1 MSDIFIDSQNKNKIF
16 SSSNNIS
23 DNTNNELNELK
34 SYNYKVDEVQ
44 NNFNEDSL
52 NKNQISDEKTNSEL
66 NDKLIYENEENKF
79 DILIRKYKQIEE
91 ENKKLNNQ
99 IKKETLIIE
108 EQNNT
113 ILLLKS
119 SIENDFFKNND
130 ITKYITLE
138 NIIDFIKL
146 KTENEQYKKEL
157 VLSQALINSLQAENV
172 RLIKVKEENSD
183 LINIETDDF
192 LSNSEHKIYD
202 INSNQENEI
211 INELN
216 KENNILKKLI
226 QEATSKLNYLL
237 INEKNTKILSEDKNI
252 LSLQIKEKNEIINKY
267 EEKLSF
273 FNSYIIQIKSSFN
286 KIKQCII
293 NTIKSYNKIANEDL
307 NSLLSNNFSQ
317 NISKLNM
324 LITNIDDIE
333 QYNLETQPEL
343 DLHNAIYELITSIN
357 EEFIILYEKV
367 FQTNNYYKESNEK
380 VNELEFQLKEF
391 NNINSISNNEL
402 NKLKDEYV
410 KTIIKLNLEISEK
423 ESDNY
428 FLKEQSEFLK
438 KDLNDII
445 DILTAIINIFKNN
458 NEIQLS
464 TCLNN
469 FLENVKEK
477 QNLIFEKEKTINKI
491 QKNNHKI
498 KNLKLENKN
507 VNNFKF
513 YNEEYINNIINNF
526 QKKINEKENQLAII
540 KKQINSILY

>member
-130 ITKYITLE
+130 MKKYITKE

-157 VLSQALINSLQAENV
+157 VLSQALINSLQAENL
-172 RLIKVKEENSD
+172 RLIKTKEENSD

-324 LITNIDDIE
+324 LITNTDDIE

-391 NNINSISNNEL
+391 NNNSISNNEL

-410 KTIIKLNLEISEK
+410 KTIIKLNLELSEK
-423 ESDNY
+423 ESDNF
-428 FLKEQSEFLK
+428 FLKENSDFLK

-445 DILTAIINIFKNN
+445 DVLSAITHIFKNN
-458 NEIQLS
+458 NEIQIIKY
-464 TCLNN
+464 LNI
-469 FLENVKEK
+469 FLENEKEK
-477 QNLIFEKEKTINKI
+477 LNLIFEKEKTINKI

-507 VNNFKF
+507 VSNIKF
-513 YNEEYINNIINNF
+513 YDEEYINDIINDF
-526 QKKINEKENQLAII
+526 QNKINEKKNQLDKI
-540 KKQINSILY
+540 KKQIFSMLY

>member
-1 MSDIFIDSQNKNKIF
+1 MSDIFVDSQNKNKKF

-23 DNTNNELNELK
+23 DNANKELNEFK
-34 SYNYKVDEVQ
+34 SNNFQNDEIQ

-52 NKNQISDEKTNSEL
+52 NKNPISDEKTNSEH
-66 NDKLIYENEENKF
+66 NDKSSYENEENKSNV
-79 DILIRKYKQIEE
+79 LTKKYKQLED
-91 ENKKLNNQ
+91 ENKKLINQ
-99 IKKETLIIE
+99 IKKDELIIE
-108 EQNNT
+108 EKNNT

-130 ITKYITLE
+130 ITKYITVE

-192 LSNSEHKIYD
+192 LSNSENKLYD
-202 INSNQENEI
+202 INSNRENEI

-226 QEATSKLNYLL
+226 QEATAQLNYLL
-237 INEKNTKILSEDKNI
+237 TNEKNIKILSEENNI
-252 LSLQIKEKNEIINKY
+252 LNLQIKEKNDRINQY

-286 KIKQCII
+286 KIKQYII
-293 NTIKSYNKIANEDL
+293 NTINSYNKIANEDL

-317 NISKLNM
+317 NIYKLNM
-324 LITNIDDIE
+324 LISNLDDIE

-343 DLHNAIYELITSIN
+343 NLHNAIYELVTNIN

-367 FQTNNYYKESNEK
+367 FQTNNYYKESNDK
-380 VNELEFQLKEF
+380 VNELELQLKEF
-391 NNINSISNNEL
+391 NNNSVSNNEL

-469 FLENVKEK
+469 FLENVTEK

>member
-1 MSDIFIDSQNKNKIF
+1 MSDIFIDSQNKNKKF

-130 ITKYITLE
+130 MKKYITKE

-157 VLSQALINSLQAENV
+157 VLSQALINSLQAENL
-172 RLIKVKEENSD
+172 RLIKSKEENSD
-183 LINIETDDF
+183 LINMETDDF

-252 LSLQIKEKNEIINKY
+252 LSLQIEEKNEIINKY

-391 NNINSISNNEL
+391 NNNSISNNEL

-410 KTIIKLNLEISEK
+410 KTIIKLNLELSEK
-423 ESDNY
+423 ESDNF
-428 FLKEQSEFLK
+428 FLKENSDFLK

-445 DILTAIINIFKNN
+445 DVLSAITHIFKNN
-458 NEIQLS
+458 NEIQIIKY
-464 TCLNN
+464 LNI
-469 FLENVKEK
+469 FLENEKEK
-477 QNLIFEKEKTINKI
+477 LNLIFEKEKTINKI

-507 VNNFKF
+507 VSNIKF
-513 YNEEYINNIINNF
+513 YDEEYINDIINDF
-526 QKKINEKENQLAII
+526 QNKINEKKNQLDKI
-540 KKQINSILY
+540 KKQIFSMLY

>member
-130 ITKYITLE
+130 MKKYITKE

-157 VLSQALINSLQAENV
+157 VLSQALINSLQAENL
-172 RLIKVKEENSD
+172 RLIKTKEENSD

-391 NNINSISNNEL
+391 NNNSISNNEL

-410 KTIIKLNLEISEK
+410 KTIIKLNLELSEK
-423 ESDNY
+423 ESDNF
-428 FLKEQSEFLK
+428 FLKENSDFLK

-445 DILTAIINIFKNN
+445 DVLSAITHIFKNN
-458 NEIQLS
+458 NEIQIIKY
-464 TCLNN
+464 LNI
-469 FLENVKEK
+469 FLENEKEK
-477 QNLIFEKEKTINKI
+477 LNLILEKEKTINKI

-507 VNNFKF
+507 VSNIKF
-513 YNEEYINNIINNF
+513 YDEEYINDIINDF
-526 QKKINEKENQLAII
+526 QNKINEKKNQLDKI
-540 KKQINSILY
+540 KKQIFSMLY

>member
-130 ITKYITLE
+130 MKKYITKE

-157 VLSQALINSLQAENV
+157 VLSQALINSLQAENL
-172 RLIKVKEENSD
+172 RLIKTKEENSD

-391 NNINSISNNEL
+391 NNNSISNNEL

-410 KTIIKLNLEISEK
+410 KTIIKLNLELSEK
-423 ESDNY
+423 ESDNF
-428 FLKEQSEFLK
+428 FLKENSDFLK

-445 DILTAIINIFKNN
+445 DVLSAITHIFKNN
-458 NEIQLS
+458 NEIQIIKY
-464 TCLNN
+464 LNI
-469 FLENVKEK
+469 FLENEKEK
-477 QNLIFEKEKTINKI
+477 LNLIFEKEKTINKI

-507 VNNFKF
+507 VSNIKF
-513 YNEEYINNIINNF
+513 YDEEYINDIINDF
-526 QKKINEKENQLAII
+526 QNKINEKKNQLDKI
-540 KKQINSILY
+540 KKQIFSMLY

>member
-1 MSDIFIDSQNKNKIF
+1 MSDILAESQNKNKKF

-23 DNTNNELNELK
+23 DNANKELNEFK
-34 SYNYKVDEVQ
+34 SNNFQNDEIR

-52 NKNQISDEKTNSEL
+52 NKNQISDEKTNSEH
-66 NDKLIYENEENKF
+66 NDKSSYENEENKSNV
-79 DILIRKYKQIEE
+79 LIKKYKQLEE
-91 ENKKLNNQ
+91 ENKKLINQ
-99 IKKETLIIE
+99 IKKDELIIE
-108 EQNNT
+108 EKNNT

-130 ITKYITLE
+130 ITKYITVE

-192 LSNSEHKIYD
+192 LSNSENKLYD
-202 INSNQENEI
+202 INSNRENEI

-226 QEATSKLNYLL
+226 QEATAQLNYLL
-237 INEKNTKILSEDKNI
+237 TNEKNIKILSEENNI
-252 LSLQIKEKNEIINKY
+252 LNLQIKEKNDRINQY

-286 KIKQCII
+286 KIKQYII
-293 NTIKSYNKIANEDL
+293 NTISSYNKIANEDL

-317 NISKLNM
+317 NIYKLNM
-324 LITNIDDIE
+324 LISNLDDIE
-333 QYNLETQPEL
+333 QYNLDTQPEL
-343 DLHNAIYELITSIN
+343 NLHNAIYELVTNIN

-367 FQTNNYYKESNEK
+367 FQTNNYYKESNDK
-380 VNELEFQLKEF
+380 VNELELQLKEF
-391 NNINSISNNEL
+391 NNNSVSNNEL

-469 FLENVKEK
+469 FLENVTEK
-477 QNLIFEKEKTINKI
+477 QNLIFQKEKTINKI

>member
-1 MSDIFIDSQNKNKIF
+1 MSDIFIDSQNKNKKF

-79 DILIRKYKQIEE
+79 DILIRKYKQLEE

-130 ITKYITLE
+130 MKKYITKE

-157 VLSQALINSLQAENV
+157 VLSQALINSLQAENL
-172 RLIKVKEENSD
+172 RLIKSKEENSD

-252 LSLQIKEKNEIINKY
+252 LSLQIEEKNEIINKY

-391 NNINSISNNEL
+391 NNNSISNNEL

-410 KTIIKLNLEISEK
+410 KTIIKLNLELSEK
-423 ESDNY
+423 ESDNF
-428 FLKEQSEFLK
+428 FLKENSDFLK

-445 DILTAIINIFKNN
+445 DVLSAITHIFKNN
-458 NEIQLS
+458 NEIQIIKY
-464 TCLNN
+464 LNI
-469 FLENVKEK
+469 FLENEKEK
-477 QNLIFEKEKTINKI
+477 LNLIFEKEKTINKI

-507 VNNFKF
+507 VSNIKF
-513 YNEEYINNIINNF
+513 YDEEYINDIINDF
-526 QKKINEKENQLAII
+526 QNKINEKKKQLDKI
-540 KKQINSILY
+540 KKQIFSMLY

>member
-1 MSDIFIDSQNKNKIF
+1 MSDIFIDSQNKNKKF

-130 ITKYITLE
+130 MKKYITKE

-157 VLSQALINSLQAENV
+157 VLSQALINSLQAENL
-172 RLIKVKEENSD
+172 RLIKSKEENSD

-252 LSLQIKEKNEIINKY
+252 LSLQIEEKNEIINKY

-391 NNINSISNNEL
+391 NNNSISNNEL

-410 KTIIKLNLEISEK
+410 KTIIKLNLELSEK
-423 ESDNY
+423 ESDNF
-428 FLKEQSEFLK
+428 FLKENSDFLK

-445 DILTAIINIFKNN
+445 DVLSAITHIFKNN
-458 NEIQLS
+458 NEIQIIKY
-464 TCLNN
+464 LNI
-469 FLENVKEK
+469 FLENEKEK
-477 QNLIFEKEKTINKI
+477 LNLIFEKEKTINKI

-507 VNNFKF
+507 VSNIKF
-513 YNEEYINNIINNF
+513 YDEEYINDIINDF
-526 QKKINEKENQLAII
+526 QNKINEKKNQLDKI
-540 KKQINSILY
+540 KKQIFSMLY

>member
-1 MSDIFIDSQNKNKIF
+1 MSDIFIDSQNKNKKF

-130 ITKYITLE
+130 MKKYITKE

-157 VLSQALINSLQAENV
+157 VLSQALINSLQAENL
-172 RLIKVKEENSD
+172 RLIKTKEENSD

-307 NSLLSNNFSQ
+307 NSLLSNNYSQ

-324 LITNIDDIE
+324 LITNTDDIE

-391 NNINSISNNEL
+391 NNNSISNNEL

-410 KTIIKLNLEISEK
+410 KTIIKLNLELSEK
-423 ESDNY
+423 ESDNF
-428 FLKEQSEFLK
+428 FLKENSDFLK

-445 DILTAIINIFKNN
+445 DVLSAITHIFKNN
-458 NEIQLS
+458 NEIQIIKY
-464 TCLNN
+464 LNI
-469 FLENVKEK
+469 FLENEKEK
-477 QNLIFEKEKTINKI
+477 LNLILEKEKTINKI

-507 VNNFKF
+507 VSNIKF
-513 YNEEYINNIINNF
+513 YDEEYINDIINDF
-526 QKKINEKENQLAII
+526 QNKINEKKNQLDKI
-540 KKQINSILY
+540 KKQIFSMLY

>member
-1 MSDIFIDSQNKNKIF
+1 MSDIFIDSQNKNKKF

-130 ITKYITLE
+130 MKKYITKE

-157 VLSQALINSLQAENV
+157 VLSQALINSLQAENL
-172 RLIKVKEENSD
+172 RLIKSKEENSD
-183 LINIETDDF
+183 LINMETDDF

-252 LSLQIKEKNEIINKY
+252 LSLQIEEKNEIINKY

-391 NNINSISNNEL
+391 NNNSISNNEL

-410 KTIIKLNLEISEK
+410 KTIIKLNLELSEK
-423 ESDNY
+423 ESDNF
-428 FLKEQSEFLK
+428 FLKENSDFLK

-445 DILTAIINIFKNN
+445 DVLSAITHIFKNN
-458 NEIQLS
+458 NEIQIIKY
-464 TCLNN
+464 LNI
-469 FLENVKEK
+469 FLENEKEK
-477 QNLIFEKEKTINKI
+477 LNLILEKEKTINKI

-507 VNNFKF
+507 VNNIKF
-513 YNEEYINNIINNF
+513 YDEEYINDIINDF
-526 QKKINEKENQLAII
+526 QNKINEKKNQLDKI
-540 KKQINSILY
+540 KKQIFSMLY

>member
-1 MSDIFIDSQNKNKIF
+1 MSDIFAESQNKNKKF

-23 DNTNNELNELK
+23 DNANKELNEFK
-34 SYNYKVDEVQ
+34 SNNFQNDEIQ

-52 NKNQISDEKTNSEL
+52 NKNPISDEKTNSEH
-66 NDKLIYENEENKF
+66 NDKSSYENEENKSNV
-79 DILIRKYKQIEE
+79 LTKKYKQLED
-91 ENKKLNNQ
+91 ENKKLINQ
-99 IKKETLIIE
+99 IKKDELIIE
-108 EQNNT
+108 EKNNT

-192 LSNSEHKIYD
+192 LSNSENKLYD
-202 INSNQENEI
+202 INSNRENEI

-226 QEATSKLNYLL
+226 QEATAQLNYLL
-237 INEKNTKILSEDKNI
+237 TNEKNIKILSEENNI
-252 LSLQIKEKNEIINKY
+252 LNLQIKEKNDRINQY

-286 KIKQCII
+286 KIKQYII
-293 NTIKSYNKIANEDL
+293 NTINSYNKIANEDL

-317 NISKLNM
+317 NMYKLNL
-324 LITNIDDIE
+324 LISNLDDIE

-343 DLHNAIYELITSIN
+343 NLHNAIYELVTNIN

-367 FQTNNYYKESNEK
+367 FQTNNYYKESNDK
-380 VNELEFQLKEF
+380 VNELELQLKEF
-391 NNINSISNNEL
+391 NNNSVSNNEL

-469 FLENVKEK
+469 FLKNVKEK

-540 KKQINSILY
+540 KKQINSFLY

>member
-1 MSDIFIDSQNKNKIF
+1 MSDIFIDSQNKNKKF

-44 NNFNEDSL
+44 YNFNEDSL

-130 ITKYITLE
+130 MKKYITKE

-157 VLSQALINSLQAENV
+157 VLSQALINSLQAENL
-172 RLIKVKEENSD
+172 RLIKTKEENSD

-237 INEKNTKILSEDKNI
+237 INEKNTKILAEDKNI

-324 LITNIDDIE
+324 LITNTDDIE

-391 NNINSISNNEL
+391 NNNSISNNEL

-410 KTIIKLNLEISEK
+410 KTIIKLNLELSEK
-423 ESDNY
+423 ESDNF
-428 FLKEQSEFLK
+428 FLKENSDFLK

-445 DILTAIINIFKNN
+445 DVLSAITHIFKNN
-458 NEIQLS
+458 NEIQIIKY
-464 TCLNN
+464 LNI
-469 FLENVKEK
+469 FLENEKEK
-477 QNLIFEKEKTINKI
+477 LNLILEKEKTINKI
-491 QKNNHKI
+491 QKSNHKI

-507 VNNFKF
+507 VSNIKF
-513 YNEEYINNIINNF
+513 YDEEYINDIINDF
-526 QKKINEKENQLAII
+526 QNKINEKKNQLDKI
-540 KKQINSILY
+540 KKQIFSMLY

>member
-130 ITKYITLE
+130 MKKYITKE

-157 VLSQALINSLQAENV
+157 VLSQALINSLQAENL
-172 RLIKVKEENSD
+172 RLIKSKEENSD

-391 NNINSISNNEL
+391 NNNSISNNEL

-410 KTIIKLNLEISEK
+410 KTIIKLNLELSEK
-423 ESDNY
+423 ESDNF
-428 FLKEQSEFLK
+428 FLKENSDFLK

-445 DILTAIINIFKNN
+445 DVLSAITHIFKNN
-458 NEIQLS
+458 NEIQIIKY
-464 TCLNN
+464 LNI
-469 FLENVKEK
+469 FLENEKEK
-477 QNLIFEKEKTINKI
+477 LNLILEKEKTINKI

-507 VNNFKF
+507 VSNIKF
-513 YNEEYINNIINNF
+513 YDEEYINDIINDF
-526 QKKINEKENQLAII
+526 QNKINEKKNQLDKI
-540 KKQINSILY
+540 KKQIFSMLY

>member
-130 ITKYITLE
+130 MKKYITKE

-157 VLSQALINSLQAENV
+157 VLSQALINSLQAENL
-172 RLIKVKEENSD
+172 RLIKSKEENSD

-252 LSLQIKEKNEIINKY
+252 LSLQIEEKNEIINKY

-391 NNINSISNNEL
+391 NNNSISNNEL

-410 KTIIKLNLEISEK
+410 KTIIKLNLELSEK
-423 ESDNY
+423 ESDNF
-428 FLKEQSEFLK
+428 FLKENSDFLK

-445 DILTAIINIFKNN
+445 DVLSAITHIFKNN
-458 NEIQLS
+458 NEIQIIKY
-464 TCLNN
+464 LNI
-469 FLENVKEK
+469 FLENEKEK
-477 QNLIFEKEKTINKI
+477 LNLILEKEKTINKI

-507 VNNFKF
+507 VSNIKF
-513 YNEEYINNIINNF
+513 YDEEYINDIINDF
-526 QKKINEKENQLAII
+526 QNKINEKKNQLDKI
-540 KKQINSILY
+540 KKQIFSMLY

>member
-1 MSDIFIDSQNKNKIF
+1 MSDIFIDSQNKNKKF

-130 ITKYITLE
+130 MKKYITKE

-157 VLSQALINSLQAENV
+157 VLSQALINSLQAENL
-172 RLIKVKEENSD
+172 RLIKTKEENSD

-324 LITNIDDIE
+324 LITNTDDIE

-391 NNINSISNNEL
+391 NNNSISNNEL

-410 KTIIKLNLEISEK
+410 KTIIKLNLELSEK
-423 ESDNY
+423 ESDNF
-428 FLKEQSEFLK
+428 FLKENSDFLK

-445 DILTAIINIFKNN
+445 DVLSAITHIFKNN
-458 NEIQLS
+458 NEIQIIKY
-464 TCLNN
+464 LNI
-469 FLENVKEK
+469 FLENEKEK
-477 QNLIFEKEKTINKI
+477 LNLIFEKEKTINKI

-507 VNNFKF
+507 VSNIKF
-513 YNEEYINNIINNF
+513 YDEEYINDIINDF
-526 QKKINEKENQLAII
+526 QNKINEKKNQLDKI
-540 KKQINSILY
+540 KKQIFSMLY

>member
-16 SSSNNIS
+16 SSSYNIS

-34 SYNYKVDEVQ
+34 SYNYQVDEVQ

-130 ITKYITLE
+130 MKKYITKE

-157 VLSQALINSLQAENV
+157 VLSQALINSLQAENL
-172 RLIKVKEENSD
+172 RLIKSKEENSD

-216 KENNILKKLI
+216 KENNILKKLM

-324 LITNIDDIE
+324 LITNTDDIE

-391 NNINSISNNEL
+391 NNNSISNNEL

-410 KTIIKLNLEISEK
+410 KTIIKLNLELSEK
-423 ESDNY
+423 ESDNF
-428 FLKEQSEFLK
+428 FLKENSDFLK

-445 DILTAIINIFKNN
+445 DVLSAITHIFKNN
-458 NEIQLS
+458 NEIQIIKY
-464 TCLNN
+464 LNI
-469 FLENVKEK
+469 FLENEKEK
-477 QNLIFEKEKTINKI
+477 LNLILEKEKTINKI

-507 VNNFKF
+507 VSNIKF
-513 YNEEYINNIINNF
+513 YDEEYINDIINDF
-526 QKKINEKENQLAII
+526 QNKINEKKNQLDKI
-540 KKQINSILY
+540 KKQIFSMLY

>member
-34 SYNYKVDEVQ
+34 SYNYQVDEVQ

-79 DILIRKYKQIEE
+79 YILIRKYKQIEE

-130 ITKYITLE
+130 MKKYITKE

-157 VLSQALINSLQAENV
+157 VLSQALINSLQAENL
-172 RLIKVKEENSD
+172 RLIKTKEENSD

-324 LITNIDDIE
+324 LITNTDDIE

-391 NNINSISNNEL
+391 NNNSISNNEL

-410 KTIIKLNLEISEK
+410 KTIIKLNLELSEK
-423 ESDNY
+423 ESDNF
-428 FLKEQSEFLK
+428 FLKENSDFLK

-445 DILTAIINIFKNN
+445 DVLSAITHIFKNN
-458 NEIQLS
+458 NEIQIIKY
-464 TCLNN
+464 LNI
-469 FLENVKEK
+469 FLENEKEK
-477 QNLIFEKEKTINKI
+477 LNLILEKEKTINKI

-507 VNNFKF
+507 VSNIKF
-513 YNEEYINNIINNF
+513 YDEEYINDIINDF
-526 QKKINEKENQLAII
+526 QNKINEKKNQLDKI
-540 KKQINSILY
+540 KKQIFSMLY

>member
-1 MSDIFIDSQNKNKIF
+1 MSDIFIDSQNKNKKF

-34 SYNYKVDEVQ
+34 SYKYKVDEVQ

-130 ITKYITLE
+130 MKKYITKE

-157 VLSQALINSLQAENV
+157 VLSQALINSLQAENL
-172 RLIKVKEENSD
+172 RLIKSKEENSD

-391 NNINSISNNEL
+391 NNNSISNNEL

-410 KTIIKLNLEISEK
+410 KTIIKLNLELSEK
-423 ESDNY
+423 ESDNF
-428 FLKEQSEFLK
+428 FLKENSDFLK

-445 DILTAIINIFKNN
+445 DVLSAITHIFKNN
-458 NEIQLS
+458 NEIQIIKY
-464 TCLNN
+464 LNI
-469 FLENVKEK
+469 FLQNEKEK
-477 QNLIFEKEKTINKI
+477 LNLIFEKEKTINKI

-507 VNNFKF
+507 VSNIKF
-513 YNEEYINNIINNF
+513 YDEEYINDIINDF
-526 QKKINEKENQLAII
+526 QNKINEKKNQLDKI
-540 KKQINSILY
+540 KKQIFSMLY

>member
-1 MSDIFIDSQNKNKIF
+1 MSDIFIDSQNKNKKF

-130 ITKYITLE
+130 MKKYITKE

-157 VLSQALINSLQAENV
+157 VLSQALINSLQAENL
-172 RLIKVKEENSD
+172 RLIKSKEENSD

-324 LITNIDDIE
+324 LITNTDDIE

-391 NNINSISNNEL
+391 NNNSISNNEL

-423 ESDNY
+423 ESDNF
-428 FLKEQSEFLK
+428 FLKENSDFLK

-445 DILTAIINIFKNN
+445 DVLSAITHIFKNN
-458 NEIQLS
+458 NEIQIIKY
-464 TCLNN
+464 LNI
-469 FLENVKEK
+469 FLENEKEK
-477 QNLIFEKEKTINKI
+477 LNLIFEKEKTINKI

-507 VNNFKF
+507 VSNIKF
-513 YNEEYINNIINNF
+513 YDEEYINDIINDF
-526 QKKINEKENQLAII
+526 QNKINEKKNQLDKI
-540 KKQINSILY
+540 KKQIFSMLY

>member
-1 MSDIFIDSQNKNKIF
+1 MSDIFIDSQNKNKKF

-34 SYNYKVDEVQ
+34 SYNYQVDEVQ

-130 ITKYITLE
+130 MKKYITKE

-157 VLSQALINSLQAENV
+157 VLSQALINSLQAENL
-172 RLIKVKEENSD
+172 RLIKSKEENSD

-252 LSLQIKEKNEIINKY
+252 LSLQIEEKNEIINKY

-391 NNINSISNNEL
+391 NNNSISNNEL

-410 KTIIKLNLEISEK
+410 KTIIKLNLELSEK
-423 ESDNY
+423 ESDNF
-428 FLKEQSEFLK
+428 FLKENSDFLK

-445 DILTAIINIFKNN
+445 DVLSAITHIFKNN
-458 NEIQLS
+458 NEIQIIKY
-464 TCLNN
+464 LNI
-469 FLENVKEK
+469 FLENEKEK
-477 QNLIFEKEKTINKI
+477 LNLIFEKEKTINKI

-507 VNNFKF
+507 VSNIKF
-513 YNEEYINNIINNF
+513 YDEEYINDIINDF
-526 QKKINEKENQLAII
+526 QNKINEKKNQLDKI
-540 KKQINSILY
+540 KKQIFSMLY

>member
-130 ITKYITLE
+130 MKKYITKE

-157 VLSQALINSLQAENV
+157 VLSQALINSLQAENL
-172 RLIKVKEENSD
+172 RLIKTKEENSD

-391 NNINSISNNEL
+391 NNNSISNNEL

-423 ESDNY
+423 ESDNF
-428 FLKEQSEFLK
+428 FLKENSDFLK

-445 DILTAIINIFKNN
+445 DVLSAITHIFKNN
-458 NEIQLS
+458 NEIQIIKY
-464 TCLNN
+464 LNI
-469 FLENVKEK
+469 FLENEKEK
-477 QNLIFEKEKTINKI
+477 LNLILEKEKTINKI

-507 VNNFKF
+507 VNNIKF
-513 YNEEYINNIINNF
+513 YDEEYINDIINDF
-526 QKKINEKENQLAII
+526 QNKINEKKNQLDKI
-540 KKQINSILY
+540 KKQIFSMLY

>member
-1 MSDIFIDSQNKNKIF
+1 MSDIFIDSQNKNKKF

-52 NKNQISDEKTNSEL
+52 NKNQISDEKTNSAL

-130 ITKYITLE
+130 MKKYITKE

-157 VLSQALINSLQAENV
+157 VLSQALINSLQAENL
-172 RLIKVKEENSD
+172 RLIKSKEENSD

-324 LITNIDDIE
+324 LITNTDDIE

-391 NNINSISNNEL
+391 NNNSISNNEL

-410 KTIIKLNLEISEK
+410 KTIIKLNLELSEK
-423 ESDNY
+423 ESDNF
-428 FLKEQSEFLK
+428 FLKENSDFLK

-445 DILTAIINIFKNN
+445 DVLSAITHIFKNN
-458 NEIQLS
+458 NEIQIIKY
-464 TCLNN
+464 LNI
-469 FLENVKEK
+469 FLENEKEK
-477 QNLIFEKEKTINKI
+477 LNLILEKEKTINKI

-507 VNNFKF
+507 VSNIKF
-513 YNEEYINNIINNF
+513 YDEEYINDIINDF
-526 QKKINEKENQLAII
+526 QNKINEKKNQLDKI
-540 KKQINSILY
+540 KKQIFSMLY

>member
-1 MSDIFIDSQNKNKIF
+1 MSDIFIDSQNKNKKF
-16 SSSNNIS
+16 SSSNNIL

-34 SYNYKVDEVQ
+34 SYNYKVDELQ

-52 NKNQISDEKTNSEL
+52 NKNQISDEKTNFEI

-130 ITKYITLE
+130 MKKYITKE

-157 VLSQALINSLQAENV
+157 VLSQALINSLQAENL
-172 RLIKVKEENSD
+172 RLIKTKEENSD

-324 LITNIDDIE
+324 LITNTDDIE

-391 NNINSISNNEL
+391 NNNSISNNEL

-410 KTIIKLNLEISEK
+410 KTIIKLNLELSEK
-423 ESDNY
+423 ESDNF
-428 FLKEQSEFLK
+428 FLKENSDFLK

-445 DILTAIINIFKNN
+445 DVLSAITHIFKNN
-458 NEIQLS
+458 NEIQIIKY
-464 TCLNN
+464 LNI
-469 FLENVKEK
+469 FLENEKEK
-477 QNLIFEKEKTINKI
+477 LNLILEKEKTINKI

-507 VNNFKF
+507 VSNIKF
-513 YNEEYINNIINNF
+513 YDEEYINDIINDF
-526 QKKINEKENQLAII
+526 QNKINEKKNQIDKI
-540 KKQINSILY
+540 KKQIFSMLY

>member
-1 MSDIFIDSQNKNKIF
+1 MSDIFAESQNKNKKF

-23 DNTNNELNELK
+23 DNANKELNEFK
-34 SYNYKVDEVQ
+34 SNNFQNDEIQ

-52 NKNQISDEKTNSEL
+52 NKNQISDEKTNSEH
-66 NDKLIYENEENKF
+66 NDKSSYENEENKSNV
-79 DILIRKYKQIEE
+79 LIKKYKQLDE
-91 ENKKLNNQ
+91 ENKKLINQ
-99 IKKETLIIE
+99 IKKDELIIE
-108 EQNNT
+108 EKNNT

-192 LSNSEHKIYD
+192 LSNSENKLYD
-202 INSNQENEI
+202 INSNRENEI

-226 QEATSKLNYLL
+226 QEATAQLNYLL
-237 INEKNTKILSEDKNI
+237 TNEKNIKILSEENNI
-252 LSLQIKEKNEIINKY
+252 LNLQIKEKNDRINQY

-286 KIKQCII
+286 KIKQYII
-293 NTIKSYNKIANEDL
+293 NTINSYNKIANEDL

-317 NISKLNM
+317 NMYKLNL
-324 LITNIDDIE
+324 LISNLDDIE

-343 DLHNAIYELITSIN
+343 NLHNAIYELVTNIN

-367 FQTNNYYKESNEK
+367 FQTNNYYKESNDK
-380 VNELEFQLKEF
+380 VNELELQLKEF
-391 NNINSISNNEL
+391 NNNSVSNNEL

-423 ESDNY
+423 ESDNF
-428 FLKEQSEFLK
+428 FLKENSDFLK

-445 DILTAIINIFKNN
+445 DVLSAITHIFKNN
-458 NEIQLS
+458 NEIQIIKY
-464 TCLNN
+464 LNI
-469 FLENVKEK
+469 FLENEKEK
-477 QNLIFEKEKTINKI
+477 LNLIFEKEKTINKI

-507 VNNFKF
+507 VSNIKF
-513 YNEEYINNIINNF
+513 YDEEYINDIINDF
-526 QKKINEKENQLAII
+526 QNKINEKKNQLDKI
-540 KKQINSILY
+540 KKQIFSMLY

>member
-1 MSDIFIDSQNKNKIF
+1 MSDIFIDSQNKNKKF

-130 ITKYITLE
+130 MKKYITKE

-157 VLSQALINSLQAENV
+157 VLSQALINSLQAENL
-172 RLIKVKEENSD
+172 RLIKTKEENSD

-391 NNINSISNNEL
+391 NNNSISNNEL

-410 KTIIKLNLEISEK
+410 KTIIKLNLELSEK
-423 ESDNY
+423 ESDNF
-428 FLKEQSEFLK
+428 FLKENSDFLK

-445 DILTAIINIFKNN
+445 DVLSAITHIFKNN
-458 NEIQLS
+458 NEIQIIKY
-464 TCLNN
+464 LNI
-469 FLENVKEK
+469 FLENEKEK
-477 QNLIFEKEKTINKI
+477 LNLILEKEKTINKI

-507 VNNFKF
+507 VSNIKF
-513 YNEEYINNIINNF
+513 YDEEYINDIINDF
-526 QKKINEKENQLAII
+526 QNKINEKKNQLDKI
-540 KKQINSILY
+540 KKQIFSMLY

>member
-1 MSDIFIDSQNKNKIF
+1 MSDIFIDSQNKNKKF

-130 ITKYITLE
+130 MKKYITKE

-157 VLSQALINSLQAENV
+157 VLSQALINSLQAENL
-172 RLIKVKEENSD
+172 RLIKSKEENSD

-324 LITNIDDIE
+324 LITNTDDIE

-391 NNINSISNNEL
+391 NNNSISNNEL

-410 KTIIKLNLEISEK
+410 KTIIKLNLELSEK
-423 ESDNY
+423 ESDNF
-428 FLKEQSEFLK
+428 FLKENSDFLK

-445 DILTAIINIFKNN
+445 DVLSAITHIFKNN
-458 NEIQLS
+458 NEIQIIKY
-464 TCLNN
+464 LNI
-469 FLENVKEK
+469 FLENEKEK
-477 QNLIFEKEKTINKI
+477 LNLILEKEKTINKI

-507 VNNFKF
+507 VSNIKF
-513 YNEEYINNIINNF
+513 YDEEYINDIINDF
-526 QKKINEKENQLAII
+526 QNKINEKKNQLDKI
-540 KKQINSILY
+540 KKQIFSMLY

>member
-1 MSDIFIDSQNKNKIF
+1 MSDIFIDSQNKNKKF
-16 SSSNNIS
+16 SISNNIS
-23 DNTNNELNELK
+23 DNTNKELNELK
-34 SYNYKVDEVQ
+34 SYNYQVDEIQ
-44 NNFNEDSL
+44 NNFNDDSL
-52 NKNQISDEKTNSEL
+52 NKNSISDEKTNSEN
-66 NDKLIYENEENKF
+66 NDKSLYENEENKYV
-79 DILIRKYKQIEE
+79 ILIRKYKQIEE

-99 IKKETLIIE
+99 IKKDQLMIE
-108 EQNNT
+108 EQNQT

-119 SIENDFFKNND
+119 SIENDFFQNND
-130 ITKYITLE
+130 MKKYITKE

-157 VLSQALINSLQAENV
+157 VLSQALINSLQEENL
-172 RLIKVKEENSD
+172 RLIKTKEENSD
-183 LINIETDDF
+183 VINIETDDF
-192 LSNSEHKIYD
+192 LSNSEQKIYD
-202 INSNQENEI
+202 INSNRENEL

-216 KENNILKKLI
+216 KENNVLKKLI

-252 LSLQIKEKNEIINKY
+252 LTLQIKEKNDIINKY

-293 NTIKSYNKIANEDL
+293 NSINSYNKIANEDL
-307 NSLLSNNFSQ
+307 SSLLSNNFSQ

-324 LITNIDDIE
+324 LITNFDDIE

-367 FQTNNYYKESNEK
+367 FQTNNYYKESNDK
-380 VNELEFQLKEF
+380 VKELEFQLKEF
-391 NNINSISNNEL
+391 NSNSISNDEL
-402 NKLKDEYV
+402 NKLKDDYV

-428 FLKEQSEFLK
+428 FLKENSVFLK
-438 KDLNDII
+438 KDLNDIM
-445 DILTAIINIFKNN
+445 DILSAIINIFKNN
-458 NEIQLS
+458 NEIQLT

-469 FLENVKEK
+469 FLENINEK
-477 QNLIFEKEKTINKI
+477 LNLILEKNKTINKI

-513 YNEEYINNIINNF
+513 YDEEYINEIINDF
-526 QKKINEKENQLAII
+526 QKKINEKENELDKI
-540 KKQINSILY
+540 KKQIFSILN

>member
-1 MSDIFIDSQNKNKIF
+1 MSDIFIDSQNKNKKF

-52 NKNQISDEKTNSEL
+52 NKNQMSDEKTNSEL

-130 ITKYITLE
+130 MKKYITKE

-157 VLSQALINSLQAENV
+157 VLSQALINSLQEENL
-172 RLIKVKEENSD
+172 RLIKSKEENSD

-391 NNINSISNNEL
+391 NNNSISNNEL

-410 KTIIKLNLEISEK
+410 KTIIKLNLELSEK
-423 ESDNY
+423 ESDNF
-428 FLKEQSEFLK
+428 FLKENSDFLK

-445 DILTAIINIFKNN
+445 DVLSAITHIFKNN
-458 NEIQLS
+458 NEIQIIKY
-464 TCLNN
+464 LNI
-469 FLENVKEK
+469 FLENEKEK
-477 QNLIFEKEKTINKI
+477 LNLIFEKEKTINKI

-507 VNNFKF
+507 VSNIKF
-513 YNEEYINNIINNF
+513 YDEEYINDIINDF
-526 QKKINEKENQLAII
+526 QNKINEKKNQLDKI
-540 KKQINSILY
+540 KKQIFSMLY

>member
-1 MSDIFIDSQNKNKIF
+1 MSDILIDSQNKNKKF

-130 ITKYITLE
+130 MKKYITKE

-157 VLSQALINSLQAENV
+157 VLSQALINSLQAENL
-172 RLIKVKEENSD
+172 RLIKSKEENSD

-216 KENNILKKLI
+216 KENNILKKLM

-391 NNINSISNNEL
+391 NNNSISNNEL

-410 KTIIKLNLEISEK
+410 KTIIKLNLELSEK
-423 ESDNY
+423 ESDNF
-428 FLKEQSEFLK
+428 FLKENSDFLK

-445 DILTAIINIFKNN
+445 DVLSAITHIFKNN
-458 NEIQLS
+458 NEIQIIKY
-464 TCLNN
+464 LNI
-469 FLENVKEK
+469 FLENEKEK
-477 QNLIFEKEKTINKI
+477 LNLIFEKEKTINKI

-507 VNNFKF
+507 VSNIKF
-513 YNEEYINNIINNF
+513 YDEEYINDIINDF
-526 QKKINEKENQLAII
+526 QNKINEKKNQLDKI
-540 KKQINSILY
+540 KKQIFSMLY

>member
-91 ENKKLNNQ
+91 ENKKLNNK

-130 ITKYITLE
+130 MKKYITKE

-157 VLSQALINSLQAENV
+157 VLSQALINSLQAENL
-172 RLIKVKEENSD
+172 RLIKTKEENSV

-324 LITNIDDIE
+324 LITNTDDIE

-391 NNINSISNNEL
+391 NNNSISNNEL

-410 KTIIKLNLEISEK
+410 KTIIKLNLELSEK
-423 ESDNY
+423 ESDN
-428 FLKEQSEFLK
+428 FLLKENSDFLK

-445 DILTAIINIFKNN
+445 DVLSAITHIFKNN
-458 NEIQLS
+458 NEIQIIKY
-464 TCLNN
+464 LNI
-469 FLENVKEK
+469 FLENEKEK
-477 QNLIFEKEKTINKI
+477 LNLIFEKEKTINKI

-507 VNNFKF
+507 VSNIKF
-513 YNEEYINNIINNF
+513 YDEEYINDIINDF
-526 QKKINEKENQLAII
+526 QNKINEKKNQLDKI
-540 KKQINSILY
+540 KKQIFSMLY

>member
-1 MSDIFIDSQNKNKIF
+1 MSDIFIDSQNKNKKF

-34 SYNYKVDEVQ
+34 SYNYQVDEVQ

-130 ITKYITLE
+130 MKKYITKE

-157 VLSQALINSLQAENV
+157 VLSQALINSLQAENL
-172 RLIKVKEENSD
+172 RLIKSKEENSD

-237 INEKNTKILSEDKNI
+237 INEKNTKILSEDKKI
-252 LSLQIKEKNEIINKY
+252 LSLQIEEKNEIINKY

-391 NNINSISNNEL
+391 NNNSISNNEL

-410 KTIIKLNLEISEK
+410 KTIIKLNLELSEK
-423 ESDNY
+423 ESDNF
-428 FLKEQSEFLK
+428 FLKENSDFLK

-445 DILTAIINIFKNN
+445 DVLSAITHIFKNN
-458 NEIQLS
+458 NEIQIIKY
-464 TCLNN
+464 LNI
-469 FLENVKEK
+469 FLENEKEK
-477 QNLIFEKEKTINKI
+477 LNLILEKEKTINKI

-507 VNNFKF
+507 VSNIKF
-513 YNEEYINNIINNF
+513 YDEEYINDIINDF
-526 QKKINEKENQLAII
+526 QNKINEKKNQLDKI
-540 KKQINSILY
+540 KKQIFSMLY

>member
-52 NKNQISDEKTNSEL
+52 NKNQISDEKTNSEI

-130 ITKYITLE
+130 MKKYITKE

-157 VLSQALINSLQAENV
+157 VLSQALINSLQAENL
-172 RLIKVKEENSD
+172 RLIKSKEENSD

-252 LSLQIKEKNEIINKY
+252 LSLQIEEKNEIINKY

-391 NNINSISNNEL
+391 NNNSISNNEL

-410 KTIIKLNLEISEK
+410 KTIIKLNLELSEK
-423 ESDNY
+423 ESDNF
-428 FLKEQSEFLK
+428 FLKENSDFLK

-445 DILTAIINIFKNN
+445 DVLSAITHIFKNN
-458 NEIQLS
+458 NEIQIIKY
-464 TCLNN
+464 LNI
-469 FLENVKEK
+469 FLENEKEK
-477 QNLIFEKEKTINKI
+477 LNLIFEKEKTINKI

-507 VNNFKF
+507 VSNIKF
-513 YNEEYINNIINNF
+513 YDEEYINDIINDF
-526 QKKINEKENQLAII
+526 QNKINEKKNQLDKI
-540 KKQINSILY
+540 KKQIFSMLY

>member
-1 MSDIFIDSQNKNKIF
+1 MSDIFIDSQNKNKKF

-130 ITKYITLE
+130 MKKYITKE

-157 VLSQALINSLQAENV
+157 VLSQALINSLQAENL
-172 RLIKVKEENSD
+172 RLIKTKEENSD

-252 LSLQIKEKNEIINKY
+252 LSLQIEEKNEIINKY

-391 NNINSISNNEL
+391 NNNSISNNEL

-410 KTIIKLNLEISEK
+410 KTIIKLNLELSEK
-423 ESDNY
+423 ESDNF
-428 FLKEQSEFLK
+428 FLKENSDFLK

-445 DILTAIINIFKNN
+445 DVLSAITHIFKNN
-458 NEIQLS
+458 NEIQIIKY
-464 TCLNN
+464 LNI
-469 FLENVKEK
+469 FLENEKEK
-477 QNLIFEKEKTINKI
+477 LNLIFEKEKTINKI

-507 VNNFKF
+507 VSNIKF
-513 YNEEYINNIINNF
+513 YDEEYINDIINDF
-526 QKKINEKENQLAII
+526 QNKINEKKNQLDKI
-540 KKQINSILY
+540 KKQIFSMLY

>member
-1 MSDIFIDSQNKNKIF
+1 MSDIFIDSQNKNKKF

-130 ITKYITLE
+130 MKKYITKE

-157 VLSQALINSLQAENV
+157 VLSQALINSLQAENL
-172 RLIKVKEENSD
+172 RLIKSKEENSD

-252 LSLQIKEKNEIINKY
+252 LSLQIEEKNEIINKY

-324 LITNIDDIE
+324 LITNTDDIE

-391 NNINSISNNEL
+391 NNNSISNNEL

-410 KTIIKLNLEISEK
+410 KTIIKLNLELSEK
-423 ESDNY
+423 ESDNF
-428 FLKEQSEFLK
+428 FLKENSDFLK

-445 DILTAIINIFKNN
+445 DVLSAITHIFKNN
-458 NEIQLS
+458 NEIQIIKY
-464 TCLNN
+464 LNI
-469 FLENVKEK
+469 FLENEKEK
-477 QNLIFEKEKTINKI
+477 LNLIFEKEKTINKI

-507 VNNFKF
+507 VSNIKF
-513 YNEEYINNIINNF
+513 YDEEYINDIINDF
-526 QKKINEKENQLAII
+526 QNKINEKKNQLDKI
-540 KKQINSILY
+540 KKQIFSMLY